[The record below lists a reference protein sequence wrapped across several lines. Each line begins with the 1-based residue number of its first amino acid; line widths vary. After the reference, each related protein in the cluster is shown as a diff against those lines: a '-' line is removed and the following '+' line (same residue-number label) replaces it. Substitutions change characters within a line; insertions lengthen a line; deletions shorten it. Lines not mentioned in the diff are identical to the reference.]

1 MISSDPDAI
10 RAAQW
15 QKFAASGSVYDYLDY
30 LSAKSQQPSAGGND
44 ADHNNGP
51 GAADGA
57 GGGS

>member
-30 LSAKSQQPSAGGND
+30 LSAKSQQPSAGG
-44 ADHNNGP
+44 
-51 GAADGA
+51 
-57 GGGS
+57 